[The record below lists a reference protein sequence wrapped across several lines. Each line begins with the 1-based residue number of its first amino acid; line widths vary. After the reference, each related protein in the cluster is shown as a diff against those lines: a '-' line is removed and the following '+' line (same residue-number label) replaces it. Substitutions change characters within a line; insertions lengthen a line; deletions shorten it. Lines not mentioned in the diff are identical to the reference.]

1 MKKVLII
8 TTISGFL
15 PQFEKNNVKLLHEA
29 GCEIH
34 YASNFKN
41 PIYDFNEADLKA
53 QGIRLRQSQGD
64 AGADA
69 CFPGKGISAGAGLC
83 EAG

>member
-53 QGIRLRQSQGD
+53 QGSDCIRSILPK
-64 AGADA
+64 ALLNLELI
-69 CFPGKGISAGAGLC
+69 FVP
-83 EAG
+83 